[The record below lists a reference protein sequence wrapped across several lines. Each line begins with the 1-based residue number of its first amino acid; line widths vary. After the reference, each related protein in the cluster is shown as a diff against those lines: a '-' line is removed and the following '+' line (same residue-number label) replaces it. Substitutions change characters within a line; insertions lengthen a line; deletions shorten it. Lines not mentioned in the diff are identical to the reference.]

1 MVGEFPLESMEIA
14 SFGVG
19 VTAEDDT
26 CSGCDVTEDFVVGQF
41 TSDYYVHF
49 FPQSFENTGS

>member
-41 TSDYYVHF
+41 ARDYYVHF
-49 FPQSFENTGS
+49 FR